1 MSADDQAVQ
10 GHDLQQE
17 LRDALAPE
25 LLLLE
30 RIGQGGMG
38 DVFLARD
45 PVLKRNVAVKVLARH
60 LGESAEAR
68 QRFLREAE
76 AAAAVAHPNV
86 VPIYRIGALPKS
98 KLAYI
103 VMAHVEGHSLRELF
117 PEGSVASESE
127 VRQVMAQVASALSAA
142 HARGVVHR
150 DIKPAN
156 VLQDPLGGRWVV
168 VDFGIAALEGPAS
181 PAGARLTAEGR
192 PIGTPAYMSPE
203 QAAGDPVGPKS
214 DVYSLGCLAFE
225 LLTGRPPFSGPTPV
239 SVVAGHL
246 QKAPPSVG
254 GLRSDLSTELAL
266 LVMRCLLKEPD
277 QRPSAAEV
285 ARALGAVQR
294 AAVEW
299 PPPGLES
306 LHQNG
311 VKWVRSAGL
320 FAITLLLFVL
330 ILGVHPSA
338 ARPCCT
344 GTPDRS
350 PGWLILKQ
358 LSMLTPIRFDDPDA
372 LAIWYF
378 LLDAA
383 FFVLL
388 AGLLPLIW
396 RTAELGRLLVSGR
409 RNGYPFR
416 VLGRV
421 AWDRH
426 RDTGSLINLTGRYA
440 LLAPERQR
448 LLLRRRTRAAELQG
462 LAILLLIGGC
472 LLWLAGVLS
481 LGLPADQGLLP
492 LSELLLITGPAA
504 IAFVAFLV
512 LAAIDLGASRRYR
525 PSGGRRAAIRRDVL
539 EGWIRTSGHR
549 VEREAGSRFAIRGAG
564 VIAMLIGMLVVLIAA
579 YGLIAVF
586 GSSARLA
593 TGHDAAER
601 WLAERADT
609 ASLAGARPLDP
620 ETAKVL
626 LARIPIDAR
635 LERLAVTGRIDSL
648 SARLLIASVGPA
660 FCLNPREVLF
670 GTDPIREDERT
681 HLATLLGLELSL
693 VPDTTIRGLDAP
705 SFVGLRR
712 RARFCEQRSGTEAS
726 ILAQPKPTG

>member
-1 MSADDQAVQ
+1 MSVDDQAVQ

-181 PAGARLTAEGR
+181 PTGARLTAEGR

-246 QKAPPSVG
+246 QKPPPSVG

-266 LVMRCLLKEPD
+266 LVMRCLLKDPD

-294 AAVEW
+294 AAIEW

-306 LHQNG
+306 LHRNG

-320 FAITLLLFVL
+320 FAVTLLLFVL

-426 RDTGSLINLTGRYA
+426 RDTASLINLTGRYG

-549 VEREAGSRFAIRGAG
+549 VEGEAGSDNQFMVKLSADQTNE
-564 VIAMLIGMLVVLIAA
+564 LDLSLFDLLLVA
-579 YGLIAVF
+579 YSDQL
-586 GSSARLA
+586 ARM
-593 TGHDAAER
+593 AER
-601 WLAERADT
+601 RVDIEASLLGEESNSTAATTTETVTTT
-609 ASLAGARPLDP
+609 ASTSA
-620 ETAKVL
+620 TA
-626 LARIPIDAR
+626 
-635 LERLAVTGRIDSL
+635 AVTGT
-648 SARLLIASVGPA
+648 ASVSETAAATDNTAAVTDTAAVTTTAATTDTAAAAAPA
-660 FCLNPREVLF
+660 P
-670 GTDPIREDERT
+670 TDTPAAVAAE
-681 HLATLLGLELSL
+681 ATQAAE
-693 VPDTTIRGLDAP
+693 PTPAAAAP
-705 SFVGLRR
+705 AAAAGGSNLPLIGGVAVVIIAVAFFLLRR
-712 RARFCEQRSGTEAS
+712 RQG
-726 ILAQPKPTG
+726 